1 MELVKNIEFNGIEL
15 YFGERPEYKV
25 IEVLK
30 GARFR
35 WHNMKK
41 CWYAKENENT
51 LSIAHSVI
59 KYINKETDELPKIDA
74 KKVVTKTVENE
85 LGIKV
90 GDIFEMSWGY
100 EQTNVD
106 FFQVVA
112 LKGKTQVIIKEVV
125 LKEKEE
131 EYMPHGMAR
140 DASFDIT
147 QAVPVKHSI
156 FVKDNEKG
164 MIKKVLGT
172 KERPYLNMASYANAY
187 KYKGEKLYESW
198 YY

>member
-30 GARFR
+30 SARFR
-35 WHNMKK
+35 WHSIKK

-90 GDIFEMSWGY
+90 GDIFKMSWGY

-125 LKEKEE
+125 LREKETE
-131 EYMPHGMAR
+131 DMRHGMAR
-140 DASFDIT
+140 DVKFDINH
-147 QAVPVKHSI
+147 AVPVQRST

-172 KERPYLNMASYANAY
+172 KERPYLNMTSYANAY
-187 KYKGEKLYESW
+187 KYNGEKLYESW